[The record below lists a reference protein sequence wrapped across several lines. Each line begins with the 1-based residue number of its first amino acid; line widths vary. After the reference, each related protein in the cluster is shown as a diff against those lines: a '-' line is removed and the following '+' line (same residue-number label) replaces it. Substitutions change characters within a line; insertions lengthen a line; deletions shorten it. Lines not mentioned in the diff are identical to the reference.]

1 MYRTILLPTDGSAPA
16 RAALDRALEFA
27 ETYDAD
33 LHALYVVDAAAFGH
47 LDPDASIIVNGF
59 EAEGR
64 QVLQETAEA
73 AANAGVSCE
82 TAVVHGS
89 PHEGIL
95 EYADDHDVDLIVM
108 GTHGR
113 RGLDRFLLGSVTER
127 VIRGS
132 SVPVL
137 TVRARED

>member
-1 MYRTILLPTDGSAPA
+1 MYRKILLPTDGSAPA

-27 ETYDAD
+27 ETYDAT

-47 LDPDASIIVNGF
+47 LDPDASIIVSGF
-59 EAEGR
+59 ESEGK
-64 QVLQETAEA
+64 QVLQIAAERA
-73 AANAGVSCE
+73 EEAGVPCE

-95 EYADDHDVDLIVM
+95 DYADEHDADLIVM

-113 RGLDRFLLGSVTER
+113 RGLDRVLLGSVTER

-132 SVPVL
+132 NVPVL